1 MIEEEMEMK
10 LRLAM
15 KEGGEY
21 WSKDWPHLMGME
33 GSGMYIQE
41 KRKGVSQLVLRQWE
55 KDEDMRKKTAVHIK
69 PDKCQTVE
77 GM

>member
-1 MIEEEMEMK
+1 
-10 LRLAM
+10 
-15 KEGGEY
+15 
-21 WSKDWPHLMGME
+21 MGME